1 MLKRMTELSAMACV
15 FLKQTPKPYDWGDKE
30 FSKQMDD
37 AVAADDASSLH
48 RVPHDLAAAA
58 AGGGGGGGGV
68 EVLADRGS
76 GFILRFPR
84 ALVLARADDLDFYG
98 DEEEVV
104 DSDASVELDVD
115 EDVSDDEVSIDD
127 DVASIDEG
135 EVVGA
140 S

>member
-58 AGGGGGGGGV
+58 AGGGGGGGGGGV

-84 ALVLARADDLDFYG
+84 ALVLARADEIQINTNTKYTCDTADDVDFYWR
-98 DEEEVV
+98 
-104 DSDASVELDVD
+104 
-115 EDVSDDEVSIDD
+115 
-127 DVASIDEG
+127 
-135 EVVGA
+135 
-140 S
+140 

>member
-1 MLKRMTELSAMACV
+1 MQSQRMMRLRCTAFRMILPPR
-15 FLKQTPKPYDWGDKE
+15 LQ
-30 FSKQMDD
+30 
-37 AVAADDASSLH
+37 AVAEAGAGLKSS
-48 RVPHDLAAAA
+48 RTAVRDLSCGSRAHLFWH
-58 AGGGGGGGGV
+58 
-68 EVLADRGS
+68 VLTTS
-76 GFILRFPR
+76 TSI
-84 ALVLARADDLDFYG
+84 G

>member
-1 MLKRMTELSAMACV
+1 MRRAPRDPDRASTRVPSPTGLSCV
-15 FLKQTPKPYDWGDKE
+15 D
-30 FSKQMDD
+30 
-37 AVAADDASSLH
+37 H
-48 RVPHDLAAAA
+48 VPHDLAAAA

>member
-1 MLKRMTELSAMACV
+1 MRGAVSALRYC
-15 FLKQTPKPYDWGDKE
+15 DKE

-58 AGGGGGGGGV
+58 AAVAVAEAGAGLKSSRTAVRDLSCGSRAHLFWH
-68 EVLADRGS
+68 VLTTS
-76 GFILRFPR
+76 TSI
-84 ALVLARADDLDFYG
+84 G

-104 DSDASVELDVD
+104 GSDASVELDVD